1 MRWLIWLLAC
11 AVWAQT
17 PLEEGARALREGRF
31 ADAERI
37 YRGLVNQHPDEAR
50 LRMNL
55 GLTLYSAGR
64 YQEAVQELM
73 RYLKAFPKPGPV
85 HLVVGTAQL
94 KLGKACEAAGVLE
107 RARQWQASA
116 RVLVELGD
124 AQSGCKRYAE
134 AGESYRAASKLDA
147 NGGKT
152 ARAAGRAFWQARMYA
167 EAKELLAQVENSYGS
182 DPEFL
187 YELGDTL
194 VRLDGAGAGVE
205 RLRRAV
211 RAEPR
216 LTAAHGAL
224 GRALLDLGKAGEAV
238 PHLER
243 AAPVDA
249 TLLLPLSRA
258 YKATGR
264 LEEAARAEAE
274 YKKRLAAAP

>member
-17 PLEEGARALREGRF
+17 PLEQGARALREGRF
-31 ADAERI
+31 TDAERI
-37 YRGLVNQHPDEAR
+37 YRGLVKQHPEDPN

-64 YQEAVQELM
+64 YQEAIQELN
-73 RYLKAFPKPGPV
+73 RYLKAHPKPGPV

-94 KLGKACEAAGVLE
+94 KLGKACDAAVVLE

-124 AQSGCKRYAE
+124 AQSGCKRFAE

-152 ARAAGRAFWQARMYA
+152 ARAAGRAFWQARMYS
-167 EAKELLAQVENSYGS
+167 EAKDLLSQVEGAYGT
-182 DPEFL
+182 DPEVL

-194 VRLDGAGAGVE
+194 VRLDGAEAGVE

-211 RAEPR
+211 QLEPR

-224 GRALLDLGKAGEAV
+224 GRALLDLGKAAEAV

-258 YKATGR
+258 YKAAGR
-264 LEEAARAEAE
+264 LEEAARAESE
-274 YKKRLAAAP
+274 YRKRLAAVP